1 VAVRIRLLRMGK
13 IRNPQYRIVVADS
26 RTKRDGRAIEEI
38 GIYHPKEEP
47 SRIEVKS
54 DRVQHWLS
62 VGAQPSEPVRAILS
76 KTGDWQKFK
85 GLPAPTEPL
94 KVAPARADRTA
105 IYEAEAQAAAG
116 VSAPEAKPAKA
127 AKKAAPKADEKAAP
141 KADEKAAPKAEDKSA
156 PKAEDKS
163 APKADEQSAPKAG
176 EAPAEEPS
184 SAGADAAG

>member
-13 IRNPQYRIVVADS
+13 IRHPQYRIVVADS

-47 SRIEVKS
+47 SRIEVNS
-54 DRVQHWLS
+54 ERVLHWLS

-94 KVAPARADRTA
+94 KVAAARVDRTA

-116 VSAPEAKPAKA
+116 ISGDSGRTMKKA
-127 AKKAAPKADEKAAP
+127 EPAKKAQPAKKAESAEKAETVEA
-141 KADEKAAPKAEDKSA
+141 KKAEETPAGSA
-156 PKAEDKS
+156 T
-163 APKADEQSAPKAG
+163 
-176 EAPAEEPS
+176 EE
-184 SAGADAAG
+184 SAGAGADQAG